1 MAIESRKEFQP
12 ELYRS
17 YLGILAR
24 RCLHNL
30 DHLRRKLDSSDIV
43 QDAMLRA
50 LVALPQF
57 RGSTEREFTAWLR
70 EILENKLLDA
80 AKRYRRKKRD
90 AKLEEVL
97 GETLQDSSM
106 RLERHFER
114 VVAADQTSP
123 SEHVA
128 RNERVRLLADGLA
141 ALPEDQRTALEFHH
155 LNGYSLGETARLMNR
170 TTVSVAGLL
179 RRGLKTMRRD
189 LKDREQDLQ

>member
-12 ELYRS
+12 QLYRS

-24 RCLHNL
+24 RCLRNL
-30 DHLRRKLDSSDIV
+30 DHLQQKLDSSDIV

-106 RLERHFER
+106 RLEGHFER

-155 LNGYSLGETARLMNR
+155 LTGYSLGETARLMNR